1 MNLGEKIYFSRKKK
15 ALSQA
20 DLANLL
26 NVEVGMV
33 QQWESNSIQ
42 PDTNHLV
49 QISNIL
55 DVSLDFL
62 LKDANSGNEKVA
74 STSKSEHQVIHV
86 TKKRLNRRRYN
97 KIKTWLII
105 GCIFTPL
112 SFGASLTPV
121 GIYALIALSLYA
133 VTIPLCVGAARCCNR
148 AQSRDDMIGWGV
160 AAIIMLS
167 VLGGVLMLST
177 RNEAFENINE
187 AKAAFLPKENEV
199 EVKQERSVSE
209 EKKQP
214 AVVVRSVDYKKKA
227 DTYLK
232 DKSSFI
238 TFIKDN
244 NKKNKIQEKLN
255 SLKLKTV
262 DIETIEQYSAFIDEV
277 DEIIKP
283 IESAYN
289 RRVISTAFIILGV
302 LVAAT
307 AVILIP
313 TLIASNENAK
323 KRREAKYEELI
334 ELVYSYDPE
343 NNYRI
348 DSLID
353 DLYSYYDLTNIMTE
367 YNNAE
372 YYNLLLKEINQYAGE
387 KSNKTNI
394 SIYLSRISDGYKQ
407 RDLIASDYDNLQTYE
422 STISWDTSRSAPNNV
437 TMEKASANRE
447 AVSFIYKYANKSG
460 LWNYDR
466 YIQKISIPYLIYG
479 AECINEINEH
489 GFAWYLDDEGQHLQ
503 WALPKPSAYDE
514 SEAYYF
520 STTYSTE
527 NNTFK
532 FYLELQSDTSK
543 TIDIFTVESI
553 KYIAS
558 KQQFSATVYLYGT
571 GLKEDFYFTI

>member
-1 MNLGEKIYFSRKKK
+1 MNLGEKLYYSRKKK

-26 NVEVGMV
+26 NVETELI
-33 QQWESNSIQ
+33 QQWESNSLQ
-42 PDTNHLV
+42 PDTNYLV

-55 DVSLDFL
+55 DISLDYL
-62 LKDANSGNEKVA
+62 LKDSNGSSQTATPVQA
-74 STSKSEHQVIHV
+74 TR
-86 TKKRLNRRRYN
+86 KRLNRRRYN
-97 KIKTWLII
+97 KIKTWLIL

-187 AKAAFLPKENEV
+187 AKAAFLPKDNEV
-199 EVKQERSVSE
+199 EVKQERSVPE

-262 DIETIEQYSAFIDEV
+262 DIKTSEQYSAFIDEV
-277 DEIIKP
+277 DEVIKP

-323 KRREAKYEELI
+323 KEE
-334 ELVYSYDPE
+334 
-343 NNYRI
+343 
-348 DSLID
+348 
-353 DLYSYYDLTNIMTE
+353 
-367 YNNAE
+367 
-372 YYNLLLKEINQYAGE
+372 K
-387 KSNKTNI
+387 
-394 SIYLSRISDGYKQ
+394 
-407 RDLIASDYDNLQTYE
+407 
-422 STISWDTSRSAPNNV
+422 PNTKN
-437 TMEKASANRE
+437 
-447 AVSFIYKYANKSG
+447 
-460 LWNYDR
+460 
-466 YIQKISIPYLIYG
+466 
-479 AECINEINEH
+479 
-489 GFAWYLDDEGQHLQ
+489 
-503 WALPKPSAYDE
+503 
-514 SEAYYF
+514 
-520 STTYSTE
+520 
-527 NNTFK
+527 
-532 FYLELQSDTSK
+532 
-543 TIDIFTVESI
+543 
-553 KYIAS
+553 
-558 KQQFSATVYLYGT
+558 
-571 GLKEDFYFTI
+571 